1 MCLADSEQWLSRWRS
16 RHAPHIYE
24 LCGVKEA
31 SGCPAT
37 KARLPM
43 GAVPLYRRAQSPPPT
58 PLLGGKG
65 GQRGATKEIYV
76 LYNEIS
82 RQKQA
87 DGTLSKKRSDPTLYQ
102 DVAYRLTVQLRP
114 PNGIIHSIAH
124 IRTKKT
130 ISLVKHVPPRLGT
143 SDLPSGMPQGR

>member
-65 GQRGATKEIYV
+65 GQRGATKEI
-76 LYNEIS
+76 NDIS

-87 DGTLSKKRSDPTLYQ
+87 DRTLSKKKKEGPNVVSRCGLSANSSIET
-102 DVAYRLTVQLRP
+102 AYWHYTMRVHLDF
-114 PNGIIHSIAH
+114 SIQGQH
-124 IRTKKT
+124 LI
-130 ISLVKHVPPRLGT
+130 GT
-143 SDLPSGMPQGR
+143 CSHFHTQHFW